1 MRACSVCCVMC
12 RVVVLSCCVVLTRR
26 LGSARIPQHTSEEKL
41 AVSGSGRRSRPTT
54 PRATELQKSE
64 SEGGQLSP
72 RRAGNGSKGKE
83 KEGTSDD
90 EDDEDEDDENSSD
103 DAEMDPRKLL
113 EKWKIQSLAKLRE
126 ETKRGIDLMKKEI
139 TEAKDRELR
148 ELRRE
153 TDILRAE
160 LVAEKRRKDR
170 GKQREKIDRE
180 VQLQT
185 ELAKKKDE
193 VAALQD
199 KLSKA
204 NKVPSCV
211 VCAM

>member
-1 MRACSVCCVMC
+1 M
-12 RVVVLSCCVVLTRR
+12 
-26 LGSARIPQHTSEEKL
+26 
-41 AVSGSGRRSRPTT
+41 
-54 PRATELQKSE
+54 
-64 SEGGQLSP
+64 
-72 RRAGNGSKGKE
+72 
-83 KEGTSDD
+83 
-90 EDDEDEDDENSSD
+90 
-103 DAEMDPRKLL
+103 
-113 EKWKIQSLAKLRE
+113 
-126 ETKRGIDLMKKEI
+126 
-139 TEAKDRELR
+139 
-148 ELRRE
+148 
-153 TDILRAE
+153 
-160 LVAEKRRKDR
+160 AEKRRKDR